1 MRPLSMMELTEF
13 EVWLEYSD
21 HYFLSLFRSIVI
33 QSKILPK
40 THIKYRNT
48 SKNDDLHACQVCM

>member
-1 MRPLSMMELTEF
+1 MFAFALTEF

-21 HYFLSLFRSIVI
+21 HDFLSLFQSVVI
-33 QSKILPK
+33 HSKILPV

-48 SKNDDLHACQVCM
+48 STNDDLQACRVSLYRL